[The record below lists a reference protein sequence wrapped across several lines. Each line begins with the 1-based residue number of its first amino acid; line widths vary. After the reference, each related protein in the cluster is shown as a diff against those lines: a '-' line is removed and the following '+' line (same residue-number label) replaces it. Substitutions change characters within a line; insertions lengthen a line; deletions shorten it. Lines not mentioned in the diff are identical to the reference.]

1 VKITADTN
9 LLVRLATGDDP
20 AQLRAAVAALA
31 DAEMIVIPSIVLCE
45 LAWVLGAGY
54 RLPAARVAGFFRDL
68 AGRADVVVDR
78 VALADGLA
86 QLENGGDFADGAI
99 ASAGR
104 ALGGDVFVSFDREAV
119 RILEAQ
125 GRRAAL
131 LAGAD

>member
-1 VKITADTN
+1 MKITADTN

-20 AQLRAAVAALA
+20 AQMRAVVAALA
-31 DAEMIVIPSIVLCE
+31 HAEVVVIPTIVLCE

-54 RLPAARVAGFFRDL
+54 RMAAADVAGYFRDL
-68 AGRADVVVDR
+68 ASRADVVVDR

-86 QLENGGDFADGAI
+86 QLEHGGDFADGAI

-104 ALGGDVFVSFDREAV
+104 ALGGEVFVSFDRAAV

-125 GRRAAL
+125 GQRAKL
-131 LAGAD
+131 LVGAD